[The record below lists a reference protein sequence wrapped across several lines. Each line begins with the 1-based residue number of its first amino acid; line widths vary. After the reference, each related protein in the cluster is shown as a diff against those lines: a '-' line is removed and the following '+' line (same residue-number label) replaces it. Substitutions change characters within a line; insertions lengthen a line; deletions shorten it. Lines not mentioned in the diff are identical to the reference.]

1 MATQEDHLRQILSQ
15 SLSPDATT
23 RRNAESALLASQ
35 STPGHALAV
44 LRVVSTTASGA
55 GPSNNNADMPIRQ
68 SAAVHFKNMVKKG
81 WAPNEDD
88 EDDHNGK
95 PFIIPDSDRKLI
107 KDNLVSLMCTVPPQ
121 LQSQCSESIALIA
134 STDFPSKW
142 DNLLSDLIA
151 KFGDGN
157 WDVINGVLLT
167 ANSILKRFR
176 YVQRSDALYADIL
189 YVLQRLQ
196 EPLTQL
202 FTSIVSQLDNPAL
215 AGNVAE
221 LTARLS
227 ALRSVNRIF
236 YSLNYQDLPEYFEDN
251 MGVWMAGF
259 AKLLEYKNAVL
270 VDEDEEMQPG
280 PIDNVQV
287 SVVQNLNLYGNKDE
301 EPFLPHLPQFTS
313 LVWNLLMTVTPHS
326 KHDALATI
334 SIRFLSSLIGK
345 LMHRKL
351 FEGED
356 TLREIFGRI
365 VIPNLTIR
373 EIDEERFEDDPTEFI
388 LSDMESSDTESRRKC
403 TQELLRAMCRQF
415 EGPTTAIC
423 SEHVSQMLG
432 QFAADKNQWKMKDVA
447 IHLMLG
453 IAIRAESAQFGVSQ
467 VNEGVNVMEFFSMHI
482 LTELQEADM
491 TVRPMVKATSI
502 KFVSIFRNQFTKEQF
517 GALMPLLIA
526 HLGSGDVVVHTYAAA
541 AIEKI
546 LTAKVDGPNNTKV
559 SKIGGG
565 ELKPFLNTLFTGL
578 FSIVD
583 NAELNENE
591 YVMKCIMRALNVAK
605 DDLME
610 VVQVVLEKLT
620 EALARVAK
628 NPKNPQYNHFL
639 FESIA
644 VLIRAVC
651 TKDSAHTAAFEQFLF
666 PPFQTVL
673 QMEVVE
679 FTPYVF
685 QLLAQILEFRPEGA
699 GLGEAYTSLFAPLL
713 TPTLWERKGNIPAL
727 SRLLTAYLSK
737 GPNDLVPHL
746 LGILG
751 VFQKLVSSKANELH
765 AFDLLRGI
773 AMYMPQEAFMPRM
786 KDILQIL
793 MMKLQQSKTPKYVG
807 LLTHFFAL
815 FVGKFGSQAYLD
827 QLNQLQPGL
836 GLMLLVQVWVP
847 RLQAASP
854 ARLEA
859 KTQMIG
865 LTKLLCET
873 PALLAD
879 TNGQQIWSQLLACA
893 VKIVCSPES
902 HLTSLSVQDNDDDAE
917 IGYDATFSVLHFATR
932 PARDPFPDV
941 QDAGALLVQSVGKL
955 CASRP
960 GQITPLITQG
970 LSPDPKLSAGFDGL
984 CQKAGVQLS

>member
-1 MATQEDHLRQILSQ
+1 MASQEDQLRQILSQ
-15 SLSPDATT
+15 SLSPDAST
-23 RRNAESALLASQ
+23 RRNAEAALISAKT
-35 STPGHALAV
+35 TPGHALSV
-44 LRVVSTTASGA
+44 LKVVSISST
-55 GPSNNNADMPIRQ
+55 PQNPNADMPIRQ

-81 WAPNEDD
+81 WVKD
-88 EDDHNGK
+88 EDYEVDSAGTK
-95 PFIIPDSDRKLI
+95 QFLIPESDRALI
-107 KDNLVSLMCTVPPQ
+107 KNNLVDLMCTVPPQ

-134 STDFPSKW
+134 ATDFPSKW
-142 DNLLSDLIA
+142 DNLLTDLIA
-151 KFGDGN
+151 KFGDTSN
-157 WDVINGVLLT
+157 WDVVNGVLVA

-196 EPLTQL
+196 APLTQL
-202 FTSIVSQLDNPAL
+202 FTSIVGQMENPAL
-215 AGNVAE
+215 AKNPRE
-221 LTARLS
+221 LTARLE
-227 ALRSVNRIF
+227 ALRTINRIF
-236 YSLNYQDLPEYFEDN
+236 YSLNYQDLPEYFEDH
-251 MGVWMAGF
+251 MGEWMAGF
-259 AKLLEYKNAVL
+259 AKLLEYKNVIL

-301 EPFLPHLPQFTS
+301 EPFLPYLPQFTS

-326 KHDALATI
+326 KHDALATT

-351 FEGED
+351 FEGEG
-356 TLREIFGRI
+356 TLREIFVKI
-365 VIPNLTIR
+365 VIPNLVIR
-373 EIDEERFEDDPTEFI
+373 EIDEERFEDDPAEFI
-388 LSDMESSDTESRRKC
+388 LGDMESSDTESRRKC

-415 EGPTTAIC
+415 EGPTTTIC

-432 QFAADKNQWKMKDVA
+432 QFAADKSMWKSKDVA

-467 VNEGVNVMEFFSMHI
+467 VNEGVNVMDFFSGHV
-482 LTELQEADM
+482 LTELQEVDM
-491 TVRPMVKATSI
+491 SVRPMVKATCI

-526 HLGSGDVVVHTYAAA
+526 HLGSPFVVVHTYAAA
-541 AIEKI
+541 AIEKM
-546 LTAKVDGPNNTKV
+546 LTAKVDGPNNSKV
-559 SKIGGG
+559 SKIGGA
-565 ELKPFLNTLFTGL
+565 ELKPFLGPLFTGL

-605 DDLME
+605 DDLMD

-620 EALARVAK
+620 SALARVAK

-651 TKDSAHTAAFEQFLF
+651 TIDSAHTAAFEQFLF

-713 TPTLWERKGNIPAL
+713 TPTLWERKGNVPAL
-727 SRLLTAYLSK
+727 TRLLTAYLSK

-751 VFQKLVSSKANELH
+751 VFQKLVSSKANEQY

-773 AMYMPQEAFMPRM
+773 AMYMPPEAFLPRM

-793 MMKLQQSKTPKYVG
+793 MMKLQQSKTPKYVN
-807 LLTHFFAL
+807 LITHFFAL

-827 QLNQLQPGL
+827 QLNQLQPGM

-854 ARLEA
+854 SRLEA
-859 KTQMIG
+859 KTQMVG

-879 TNGQQIWSQLLACA
+879 ANGRQIWSQILACA
-893 VKIVCSPES
+893 VKIVCSS
-902 HLTSLSVQDNDDDAE
+902 GSYLNSLSVQENDDDAE

-932 PARDPFPDV
+932 PAKDPFAEV
-941 QDAGALLVQSVGKL
+941 QDAGASLVQSVGRL
-955 CASRP
+955 CASHP
-960 GQITPLITQG
+960 GQITPMIAQG